1 MEASMTEIEV
11 ATAAETQA
19 RAAQRTQA
27 EEWFAD
33 GNTWVGLFEN
43 KDRGS
48 PNFGARIGLPFD
60 LDAMPIVEVT
70 VGKTRAPQLE
80 KLPNAHKFVL
90 IAICRD
96 ADDVV
101 AEMFREDPANDDKPR
116 FH

>member
-1 MEASMTEIEV
+1 MSEIEMAV
-11 ATAAETQA
+11 AAQA

-48 PNFGARIGLPFD
+48 PNFGARVGLPFD

-96 ADDVV
+96 ADEVV
-101 AEMFREDPANDDKPR
+101 AEMFREDPANADKPR

>member
-1 MEASMTEIEV
+1 MSEIEMAV
-11 ATAAETQA
+11 AAQA
-19 RAAQRTQA
+19 RAAQRRQA

-43 KDRGS
+43 KDRAS
-48 PNFGARIGLPFD
+48 PNFGARVGLPFD

-70 VGKTRAPQLE
+70 VGKTRAPQLK

-90 IAICRD
+90 VAICRD
-96 ADDVV
+96 ADEVV
-101 AEMFREDPANDDKPR
+101 AEMFREDPANADKPR